1 MATARTMATNSQ
13 HCMKVATSGRFV
25 LFLTHIKG
33 EKYLFI
39 MDFSEDVSHAGSGVR
54 RTDTRPVS
62 RRGFREYTNT
72 GSAVSRSGT
81 MRPSSA
87 YRGGTASRMSTAG
100 FGPAPPT
107 TGRQAT
113 AMTGFSMIDR
123 PITQQGIS
131 GLRTGTARGFRTRQL
146 QDKRY
151 WEELMQVK
159 IREMKAEIARL
170 NEKADAGER
179 ERSAKKHYEK
189 RVRELAQELTD
200 LQGRLAD
207 YNTAIRIANGE
218 ASKQSVEEQIREM
231 ETSNKKLQEE
241 VEHVF
246 LEKQRKE
253 NQLRQLK
260 EQMDKEQSTISK
272 ILSEMTP
279 EQKDQYND
287 LESTAASLR
296 DEVEQARTQLDHL
309 NREKEEF
316 NKEISGSQIKV
327 HLLELHRRLATAEE
341 KRDNLKNEL
350 NNKLDPQEERE
361 KLLLQVRE
369 DNAAISSL
377 DSNAASIKEQIRK
390 VQELIEQA
398 EQDLEEGN
406 SERHQKYRELKKR
419 EETMDTFMSTY
430 EENLKKEQEKIEQ
443 LEKDVVFALEHSSS
457 NIDLDLSEIDNLKQK
472 EGYTSTYDDNKKSV
486 QTLTNDYER
495 FQSNLKKAEATRE
508 RLATELQTLPE
519 KTSVMKEE
527 LNTLSNLE
535 KLRDEGEDQ
544 KKALETEVKVIK
556 EKLTPTENAVLEATS
571 KLKKLQTSLEGN
583 EMYTKL
589 NNLEEQLAQLE
600 SRKIVLE
607 EDIASITLKADYEPL
622 KKQAM
627 EALAA
632 LNKKIIE
639 DLNSTKSY

>member
-1 MATARTMATNSQ
+1 
-13 HCMKVATSGRFV
+13 
-25 LFLTHIKG
+25 
-33 EKYLFI
+33 
-39 MDFSEDVSHAGSGVR
+39 MDFSEDVAHVGSGVR
-54 RTDTRPVS
+54 RADRPVS
-62 RRGFREYTNT
+62 RRGFREYTNSS
-72 GSAVSRSGT
+72 SAVSRNGN
-81 MRPSSA
+81 MRPTSA
-87 YRGGTASRMSTAG
+87 YRGGTASRLSTAG

-107 TGRQAT
+107 ASRQQT

-151 WEELMQVK
+151 WEEVMQVK

-218 ASKQSVEEQIREM
+218 ASKQSVDEQTREL
-231 ETSNKKLQEE
+231 EASNRKLQEE
-241 VEHVF
+241 VEAVF

-253 NQLRQLK
+253 NQLRQLR

-279 EQKDQYND
+279 EQKDQFNE
-287 LESTAASLR
+287 LKATAAALR
-296 DEVEQARTQLDHL
+296 EDVEQARNQVDHL

-316 NKEISGSQIKV
+316 SKEISGSQIKV
-327 HLLELHRRLATAEE
+327 HLLELHRRLATTEE
-341 KRDNLKNEL
+341 KRDNLRNEL
-350 NNKLDPQEERE
+350 NNKLNPQEERE
-361 KLLLQVRE
+361 KLLVQVRE
-369 DNAAISSL
+369 DNAAIASL

-419 EETMDTFMSTY
+419 EETMDAFMSTY
-430 EENLKKEQEKIEQ
+430 EESLKKEQEKIDQ

-457 NIDLDLSEIDNLKQK
+457 NIDMDLSEIDNLKQK
-472 EGYTSTYDDNKKSV
+472 EGYTSNYDDNKRSV
-486 QTLTNDYER
+486 ETLTNDYER
-495 FQSNLKKAEATRE
+495 FQSNLKKVEATRE

-519 KTSVMKEE
+519 KTRVMQEE
-527 LNTLSNLE
+527 LVTLSNLE
-535 KLRDEGEDQ
+535 KLREEGEER
-544 KKALETEVKVIK
+544 KKELETELKVLK
-556 EKLTPTENAVLEATS
+556 EKLTPTESAVLEAIN
-571 KLKKLQTSLEGN
+571 KLKKLQENLEGN
-583 EMYTKL
+583 EMYAKL
-589 NNLEEQLAQLE
+589 NSLEEQLAQLE
-600 SRKIVLE
+600 SRKAVLE

-627 EALAA
+627 EVLAA
-632 LNKKIIE
+632 LNRKIIE
-639 DLNSTKSY
+639 DLDSSKSY

>member
-1 MATARTMATNSQ
+1 MDFSDDSVTG
-13 HCMKVATSGRFV
+13 TSGR
-25 LFLTHIKG
+25 
-33 EKYLFI
+33 E
-39 MDFSEDVSHAGSGVR
+39 SAVR
-54 RTDTRPVS
+54 RPDAPRPVS
-62 RRGFREYTNT
+62 RRGFREYTNS
-72 GSAVSRSGT
+72 GSAVSRSGS
-81 MRPSSA
+81 MRPTSA
-87 YRGGTASRMSTAG
+87 YRPAGSTASRLSTAG

-107 TGRQAT
+107 AGRQQT

-170 NEKADAGER
+170 NELAEAGER
-179 ERSAKKHYEK
+179 EKSAKKHYEK

-218 ASKQSVEEQIREM
+218 ATKQSVEDQTKELEINNR
-231 ETSNKKLQEE
+231 KLQEE
-241 VEHVF
+241 VEQVF

-253 NQLRQLK
+253 NQLRQLR

-272 ILSEMTP
+272 LLAEMTQ
-279 EQKDQYND
+279 EQKDQYNE
-287 LESTAASLR
+287 LEATAAALR
-296 DEVEQARTQLDHL
+296 EEVEQARAQLDHL
-309 NREKEEF
+309 SREKEEF
-316 NKEISGSQIKV
+316 SKEISGSQIKV
-327 HLLELHRRLATAEE
+327 HLLELHRRLAAAED
-341 KRDNLKNEL
+341 KRDTLKNEM
-350 NNKLDPQEERE
+350 NNRLEPQEERE

-369 DNAAISSL
+369 DNAAITSL
-377 DSNAASIKEQIRK
+377 DSNAANLKEQIKK

-430 EENLKKEQEKIEQ
+430 DENLKKEQEKIAQ
-443 LEKDVVFALEHSSS
+443 LEKDIVFALEHSSS
-457 NIDLDLSEIDNLKQK
+457 NIDMDLSEIDTLKQK
-472 EGYTSTYDDNKKSV
+472 EGYVSSYDDGKKSV
-486 QTLTNDYER
+486 DTLMKDYER
-495 FQSNLKKAEATRE
+495 FQANLKKAESTRE
-508 RLATELQTLPE
+508 RLATELQALPQ
-519 KTSVMKEE
+519 KTEAMNEE
-527 LNTLSNLE
+527 LVTLSDLE
-535 KLRDEGEDQ
+535 RLRDEGEEQ
-544 KKALETEVKVIK
+544 KKTLETEMQLLR
-556 EKLTPTENAVLEATS
+556 EKLAPTESAVTEALS
-571 KLKKLQTSLEGN
+571 KLKKLQESLDGN
-583 EMYTKL
+583 EMYTRL
-589 NNLEEQLAQLE
+589 NNLEEELAQLDT
-600 SRKIVLE
+600 RKTVLE

-627 EALAA
+627 EELAS

-639 DLNSTKSY
+639 DLNSAKSY